1 MRHPRLV
8 RRSAPRHSGLI
19 VALAVVAF
27 GAALAAGCAS
37 GASIDQLKTNP
48 GRYMDRSVTV
58 SGTVTS
64 AWGVPFVPLKMYQI
78 DDGTGEMTVVA
89 DNDRRVP
96 SRGAH
101 VRVTGRVQEFA
112 VVGGQSI
119 GLHLRERDLDYE
131 R

>member
-1 MRHPRLV
+1 MRGSHWFV
-8 RRSAPRHSGLI
+8 AP
-19 VALAVVAF
+19 VALVAL
-27 GAALAAGCAS
+27 GAALAVGCAS

-58 SGTVTS
+58 SGTVTN
-64 AWGVPFVPLKMYQI
+64 AWGVPFVPLKMYRI

-89 DNDRRVP
+89 DNDDRAP
-96 SRGAH
+96 ARGAQ
-101 VRVTGRVQEFA
+101 VRVTGRIQEFA

-119 GLHLRERDLDYE
+119 GLHLRERDLDYV

>member
-1 MRHPRLV
+1 MRYPSLRF
-8 RRSAPRHSGLI
+8 AP
-19 VALAVVAF
+19 LAVAAF
-27 GAALAAGCAS
+27 GAMLAVGCAS

-58 SGTVTS
+58 EGTVVN

-89 DNDRRVP
+89 DNHQRVP
-96 SRGAH
+96 SRGAQ

-112 VVGGQSI
+112 VVGGRSI
-119 GLHLRERDLDYE
+119 GLHLRERDLDYV

>member
-1 MRHPRLV
+1 MRGSRVLV
-8 RRSAPRHSGLI
+8 AP
-19 VALAVVAF
+19 LAVVAF
-27 GAALAAGCAS
+27 GAALAVGCAS

-58 SGTVTS
+58 SGTVTN
-64 AWGVPFVPLKMYQI
+64 AWGVPFVPLKVYQI

-89 DNDRRVP
+89 DEGQRVP
-96 SRGAH
+96 SRGAQ

-112 VVGGQSI
+112 VVGGRSI
-119 GLHLRERDLDYE
+119 GLHLRERDLDYV

>member
-1 MRHPRLV
+1 MRGSRLLI
-8 RRSAPRHSGLI
+8 AP
-19 VALAVVAF
+19 LAVVAF

-37 GASIDQLKTNP
+37 GASINQLKTNP
-48 GRYMDRSVTV
+48 GRYMDQSVTV
-58 SGTVTS
+58 EGTVTN
-64 AWGVPFVPLKMYQI
+64 AWGVPFVPLKLYQI

-89 DNDRRVP
+89 DNDQRIP
-96 SRGAH
+96 SRGAQ

-119 GLHLRERDLDYE
+119 GLHLRERDLDYV